1 MSLATARRGG
11 ENYGLISNEYEVA
24 LTLDALSRVERLAG
38 NDVGGLEAERDAI
51 TARLGVVRLPRP
63 PLGP

>member
-1 MSLATARRGG
+1 
-11 ENYGLISNEYEVA
+11 LISNEYEVA

-38 NDVGGLEAERDAI
+38 VEVGGLEAERDAI

-63 PLGP
+63 PLGY